1 MKRRP
6 STGVVAG
13 KITPPDLCATGLE
26 PCFPKRVLRFMEP
39 EERKRE
45 LEAQLARCLAL
56 GNEDLSEV
64 TKQNLRDL
72 EADIRLELKR
82 LLR

>member
-1 MKRRP
+1 ME
-6 STGVVAG
+6 
-13 KITPPDLCATGLE
+13 LE
-26 PCFPKRVLRFMEP
+26 D
-39 EERKRE
+39 RKRE

-72 EADIRLELKR
+72 ETDIRLELKR
-82 LLR
+82 LLQ